1 MDSLSIAAFDSW
13 CPVHLS
19 SPLSLCYE
27 IRTGMTKAP
36 RDLLRVTE
44 DICVKFATS
53 SRRSSWCWT
62 PLAARNPSN
71 QVEDDEDEDDVDVMP
86 VHSQLA
92 KSIGPS
98 LLSCQREPDHLEES
112 LAPPRIVRNTPG
124 SKSKVVALQSG

>member
-1 MDSLSIAAFDSW
+1 M
-13 CPVHLS
+13 
-19 SPLSLCYE
+19 
-27 IRTGMTKAP
+27 
-36 RDLLRVTE
+36 
-44 DICVKFATS
+44 KFATS

-124 SKSKVVALQSG
+124 SKSKVVALQSD